1 MVRTKDD
8 TYRYYYSFSYYS
20 TYNAPFHLLPN
31 ILLVAFVSPHG
42 CYLLY
47 NNVYVSVIYREAD
60 PKSKPETG
68 SGLTAAGTTNKAEY
82 FQKRE
87 EEMKERQK
95 QREEKKKKY
104 SGSGMKMTAEIMASR
119 S

>member
-1 MVRTKDD
+1 MNLLPTLHYI
-8 TYRYYYSFSYYS
+8 TLHYITLHYIIFHFFSY
-20 TYNAPFHLLPN
+20 H
-31 ILLVAFVSPHG
+31 
-42 CYLLY
+42 
-47 NNVYVSVIYREAD
+47 VICREAD
-60 PKSKPETG
+60 PKSKPQAG

-87 EEMKERQK
+87 DEMKERQR

-104 SGSGMKMTAEIMASR
+104 SGTGMKMTAEIMAGR